1 MEKSVQPGLNAC
13 LGKNIWNHNIEH
25 DMPQLTC
32 KYWFNWTLIRS
43 LFRSSWRSCLW
54 WSKMRLLFIIPER
67 KYPRFYR
74 QSSSSVHLTWTIL
87 DIVSWLDFKISV
99 KTAFLP
105 HTCTHSKWF
114 TITFTCSY
122 NSNRKTFVDPI
133 YNLLNVVN
141 DPLSVDNR
149 LVWEWCWPCTQ
160 RRELKSWSYE
170 TILSEQ
176 SHSQVVRDDDEREE
190 TEINFNTFRPQHNM
204 RVKWCWLLLTSE

>member
-1 MEKSVQPGLNAC
+1 MEKSVHPGLNAC
-13 LGKNIWNHNIEH
+13 LGKNIWNHSIEH
-25 DMPQLTC
+25 DMAQLTC

-43 LFRSSWRSCLW
+43 LVRSSWRSCLW

-67 KYPRFYR
+67 KHPRYYR
-74 QSSSSVHLTWTIL
+74 QSSSSLHLTWTNL

-105 HTCTHSKWF
+105 YTCTHSKWF

-149 LVWEWCWPCTQ
+149 LAWEWCWPCTQ
-160 RRELKSWSYE
+160 RREL
-170 TILSEQ
+170 
-176 SHSQVVRDDDEREE
+176 
-190 TEINFNTFRPQHNM
+190 
-204 RVKWCWLLLTSE
+204 